1 MSDDAELVQR
11 LRDEVKRLNAEM
23 DHLEGELE
31 RYRTATEDAL
41 QQLDWCIGYFTGARL
56 HPLARSLGSNRAY
69 IRRHLMHRPELS
81 LPADNAQSPGRTD

>member
-1 MSDDAELVQR
+1 MADDDELVQK

-23 DHLEGELE
+23 DHLEGDLE

-41 QQLDWCIGYFTGARL
+41 QQVDWCIGYFTGARL
-56 HPLARSLGSNRAY
+56 HALAKSLGANRAY

-81 LPADNAQSPGRTD
+81 MPAGNVQSPGRTD